1 MSRARAAGL
10 SLALALLG
18 APAARGQEGP
28 APPPA
33 APPGPTIGLLGEVLR
48 RAQEGGAIERLAG
61 ERWFRLQG
69 KQGGDAL
76 LLVRVIPSAEPPR
89 VVVDTVLTTL
99 GQDPPADMNTQVL
112 LGPDGRMQA
121 FRSALRLAGRG
132 ESRAE
137 GRVQQGELQLVV
149 EQPGQDRREERKPW
163 EADAVPGQALMFL
176 VPALWEFIP
185 QDELQLV
192 QFDESA
198 GKLAPWLLQ
207 RAQRPGRPGAA
218 AGDRPPG
225 APGRAG
231 AGAVRG
237 PGRPAGQDRGGPPG
251 AGHAARGRGRRGPAP
266 PGRRAR
272 APGGRRR
279 GRPRLR
285 PGPGAAPARPAL
297 NRQRRPWR

>member
-207 RAQRPGRPGAA
+207 RARSDPAAQGPQLVTVRLVHPVERERVQFEARVDPRGRIVEVRREQATLRAVEDAEAQRLLGAERA
-218 AGDRPPG
+218 RLA
-225 APGRAG
+225 AG
-231 AGAVRG
+231 AGVD
-237 PGRPAGQDRGGPPG
+237 PAS
-251 AGHAARGRGRRGPAP
+251 GPAP
-266 PGRRAR
+266 VPPPP
-272 APGGRRR
+272 APR
-279 GRPRLR
+279 
-285 PGPGAAPARPAL
+285 
-297 NRQRRPWR
+297 